1 LAQAWSGD
9 RGARGGG
16 LRSWRGASLVA
27 FALGAAV
34 APLSG
39 EETPGNRCRLEIVA
53 YEDGSASLYCAGEP
67 HRFAVVDAE
76 SGRIEISEP

>member
-1 LAQAWSGD
+1 MV
-9 RGARGGG
+9 R
-16 LRSWRGASLVA
+16 RSWRTGWRLAVLAGASLVA

-67 HRFAVVDAE
+67 HRFAVVDAK